1 MKVLFC
7 SLDSPGFL
15 FPAIGL
21 AAELRSRGHSV
32 AFATSLDAKPYLD
45 HAGMPRIPC
54 GARDARTFETPYWYH
69 PLAVALQVRHI
80 HHAVATFAPDLLVGQ
95 PLTLGP
101 SIVRERTGLP
111 LIVQGLATHLWPG
124 GGPRAGVS
132 ATAEERCSWRHC
144 DMMRHLNAARVTAG
158 LPPVDS
164 PPADSPLQG
173 DLLLLRSVPALHGGP
188 GEPGRLHLVGAC
200 LWEPRFRDPAL
211 DRWLE
216 AARLRGTPVVYV
228 QHGRAFG
235 GPGFWLPLMESFPR
249 GPIAIVASTGRMDG
263 DASAAESDSEHLF
276 LRRHVSQGLVLPH
289 ACLTIGSAT
298 TTSVLGAL
306 THALP
311 SLLIPAGGE
320 QLDLAEQV
328 ERAGAARVLAPASL
342 TAESLL
348 EAALEALGDTA
359 LRHGALQLGRA
370 FASLDGF
377 AISADLIEHLPG
389 RPVAA
394 LPPPDSLC
402 IQESA

>member
-32 AFATSLDAKPYLD
+32 AFVTGLEAKPYLD
-45 HAGMPRIPC
+45 HAGMLRIPC

-80 HHAVATFAPDLLVGQ
+80 HHAVTSFAPDLLVGQ
-95 PLTLGP
+95 PLTLAP
-101 SIVRERTGLP
+101 SMVCEQAGLP

-124 GGPRAGVS
+124 GGPRSGVS
-132 ATAEERCSWRHC
+132 ATADERCRWRHC
-144 DMMRHLNAARVTAG
+144 DMMRHLNAARRTAG
-158 LPPVDS
+158 LPLVDS
-164 PPADSPLQG
+164 PPAASPLHG

-200 LWEPRFRDPAL
+200 LWEPRLHDTAL

-216 AARLRGTPVVYV
+216 AARRRGAPIVYV
-228 QHGRAFG
+228 QPGRAFG
-235 GPGFWLPLMESFPR
+235 SPGFWRLLMESFAC
-249 GPIAIVASTGRMDG
+249 GPIAMAVSTGRMDG
-263 DASAAESDSEHLF
+263 DGSTGDSDSEHLF
-276 LRRHVSQGLVLPH
+276 LRRHINQSLVLPH

-298 TTSVLGAL
+298 TNSVLGAL

-328 ERAGAARVLAPASL
+328 ERAGAAKVLAADAL

-348 EAALEALGDTA
+348 EATLDALGDSA
-359 LRHGALQLGRA
+359 LSHGARQLGRA

-377 AISADLIEHLPG
+377 ALSADLIERFPCGPISTLP
-389 RPVAA
+389 RPE
-394 LPPPDSLC
+394 SFC
-402 IQESA
+402 IQETA